1 MQLSTI
7 GKLNTAV
14 GQKALYQ
21 TSASNNTSIGQDSL
35 YNHVFGNN
43 NVALGFKAGKTFSYA
58 SPTPLTSA
66 SNSTF
71 IGSNTQANANDETNQ
86 IVIGYDAF
94 GVGSN
99 SVVLGNHD
107 ITKTILRGNVGIGTD
122 TPTSRLTVK
131 KGTVTQ
137 NGIGDCQFRIE
148 FSDDFQMGISHR
160 GKFLLRDTSLNND
173 FRFFTSASEVDNGN
187 ERFTILN
194 GGGIGLGGATE
205 PQITLGIGDND
216 TGISYTAS
224 DNFKLQVGGSSA
236 IKLGEGD
243 DANGNEQRVQVH
255 GGLAIFGVNTSAGN
269 TVLRYNT
276 STKTVTEQASTRK
289 IKKDIITLSPEIYNS
304 VLELNPVLYKRRDDD
319 SSEMGF
325 IAEEIAALHP
335 TFAGHG
341 PDYKYNE
348 SGSRTEIPIYEDD
361 GTTIS
366 HTDYELDSDSIVPMS
381 IETNAILAAAVA
393 KIQELE
399 ARLKVL
405 EG

>member
-1 MQLSTI
+1 
-7 GKLNTAV
+7 
-14 GQKALYQ
+14 
-21 TSASNNTSIGQDSL
+21 
-35 YNHVFGNN
+35 
-43 NVALGFKAGKTFSYA
+43 
-58 SPTPLTSA
+58 
-66 SNSTF
+66 
-71 IGSNTQANANDETNQ
+71 
-86 IVIGYDAF
+86 
-94 GVGSN
+94 
-99 SVVLGNHD
+99 
-107 ITKTILRGNVGIGTD
+107 
-122 TPTSRLTVK
+122 
-131 KGTVTQ
+131 
-137 NGIGDCQFRIE
+137 
-148 FSDDFQMGISHR
+148 MGISHR

-224 DNFKLQVGGSSA
+224 DKFKLQVGGSSA

-366 HTDYELDSDSIVPMS
+366 YTDYELDSDSIVPMS